1 MTQTLDPHREARY
14 STRELQAA
22 AAALV
27 GGQFATTPG
36 LTPPVGEGQ
45 LHQLPLEH
53 VQPFLPQHGAA
64 SPREALPTRGSGGV
78 LPSTHIAGARL
89 GGALARVW
97 SGSSGA
103 GASTFALALADAA
116 DGKGVRTR
124 VLDAAA
130 PTWSGLL
137 AATVTELGTEA
148 GWRRGRR
155 GEHILIDRVNEDVR
169 VPSDVPDPRVGD
181 GTDLTV
187 LDLGWTLRELRGAD
201 TWLTELTAD
210 AEVLIIRPHELALR
224 QSETA
229 LAHLADTSAARS
241 IVVVVGARRWNDLP
255 PGLTGP
261 RLRAAHE
268 HDAVLYAPH
277 LAAKTLPGLG
287 PGPLPKPLNRVA
299 AHLVGRITTIAGP
312 PTSHQH

>member
-1 MTQTLDPHREARY
+1 MTQTLDPHREGRY

-27 GGQFATTPG
+27 RGQFTTTHG
-36 LTPPVGEGQ
+36 LTPTVGEGQ
-45 LHQLPLEH
+45 PHQLPSEQVH
-53 VQPFLPQHGAA
+53 RSFPPPGAA
-64 SPREALPTRGSGGV
+64 SSGVAPPLRGARGV
-78 LPSTHIAGARL
+78 APSTHIARARL
-89 GGALARVW
+89 GGALIRVW

-103 GASTFALALADAA
+103 GASTFSLALADAA

-130 PTWSGLL
+130 PNWSGLL

-201 TWLTELTAD
+201 TWLTEVTAD
-210 AEVLIIRPHELALR
+210 AEVVIIRPHELALR
-224 QSETA
+224 QSDTA
-229 LAHLADTSAARS
+229 LAHLHDRSAARS

-277 LAAKTLPGLG
+277 LPPKALPGLG

-299 AHLVGRITTIAGP
+299 AHLLGRITAIAGP
-312 PTSHQH
+312 PNSHQP

>member
-27 GGQFATTPG
+27 GGQFTTTHG

-45 LHQLPLEH
+45 PHQLPSEH
-53 VQPFLPQHGAA
+53 VHQPFPPHGAA
-64 SPREALPTRGSGGV
+64 SPCEALPPLRARGV
-78 LPSTHIAGARL
+78 PPSTHIAAARL
-89 GGALARVW
+89 GGALTRVW

-124 VLDAAA
+124 VLDTAA
-130 PTWSGLL
+130 PNWSGLL

-169 VPSDVPDPRVGD
+169 VPSDVPDPRAGD
-181 GTDLTV
+181 DTDLTV

-201 TWLTELTAD
+201 SWLTELTVD

-224 QSETA
+224 QSDTA
-229 LAHLADTSAARS
+229 LAHLDDMSAARS

-255 PGLTGP
+255 TGLTGP

-277 LAAKTLPGLG
+277 LPAKTLPGLG

-299 AHLVGRITTIAGP
+299 AHLLGRITAIAGP
-312 PTSHQH
+312 PSSHQP

>member
-1 MTQTLDPHREARY
+1 MTQTLDPHREGRY

-22 AAALV
+22 AAALL
-27 GGQFATTPG
+27 GGQFTTTHG
-36 LTPPVGEGQ
+36 LTPTVGEGQ
-45 LHQLPLEH
+45 PLQLPSEH
-53 VQPFLPQHGAA
+53 VHRSFLPSGAA
-64 SPREALPTRGSGGV
+64 SSCGALPPRGARGV
-78 LPSTHIAGARL
+78 APSTHIAGARL

-103 GASTFALALADAA
+103 GASTFSLALADAA
-116 DGKGVRTR
+116 DAEGVRTR

-130 PTWSGLL
+130 PNWSGLL

-169 VPSDVPDPRVGD
+169 VPSDVPDPRGGD
-181 GTDLTV
+181 GTGLTV
-187 LDLGWTLRELRGAD
+187 LDLGWTLRELRGAG
-201 TWLTELTAD
+201 TWLTEVTVD

-224 QSETA
+224 QSDRA
-229 LAHLADTSAARS
+229 LAHLDDRSSARS

-277 LAAKTLPGLG
+277 LPVKALPGLG

-299 AHLVGRITTIAGP
+299 ARLLSRITAIAGP
-312 PTSHQH
+312 SNSH

>member
-1 MTQTLDPHREARY
+1 MTQTLDPHRDGRY
-14 STRELQAA
+14 SARELQAA
-22 AAALV
+22 AAALM
-27 GGQFATTPG
+27 GGQFTITHAPM
-36 LTPPVGEGQ
+36 PPAGEGQ
-45 LHQLPLEH
+45 PHQLAPEQVH
-53 VQPFLPQHGAA
+53 RPFPPHGAA
-64 SPREALPTRGSGGV
+64 SPSEALPPRGPREVAS
-78 LPSTHIAGARL
+78 STHTARARL
-89 GGALARVW
+89 GGALTRVW
-97 SGSSGA
+97 SGGSGA
-103 GASTFALALADAA
+103 GASTLALALADAA

-130 PTWSGLL
+130 PNWSGLL

-169 VPSDVPDPRVGD
+169 VPSDVPNPRVSD
-181 GTDLTV
+181 DTDLTV
-187 LDLGWTLRELRGAD
+187 IDLGWTIRELRGAN
-201 TWLTELTAD
+201 TWLTEVTVD

-224 QSETA
+224 QSDTA

-241 IVVVVGARRWNDLP
+241 IVLVVGARRWNDIP

-261 RLRAAHE
+261 RLQAAHE

-277 LAAKTLPGLG
+277 LPAKTLPGLG

-299 AHLVGRITTIAGP
+299 AHLLGRITAIAGP
-312 PTSHQH
+312 PDSHQP